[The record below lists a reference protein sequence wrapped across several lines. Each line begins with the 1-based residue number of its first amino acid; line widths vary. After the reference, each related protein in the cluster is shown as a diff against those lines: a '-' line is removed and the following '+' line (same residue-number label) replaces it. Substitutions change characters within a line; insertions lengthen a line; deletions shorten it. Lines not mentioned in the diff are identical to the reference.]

1 MVEATI
7 PATTASEYIE
17 TSEYRSINER
27 DLKLGAYTESCT
39 PLLSNPDAQKNA
51 FEISL

>member
-7 PATTASEYIE
+7 PATTASSYIE
-17 TSEYRSINER
+17 IPEHRSINER
-27 DLKLGAYTESCT
+27 DLKLGAYTKSCT
-39 PLLSNPDAQKNA
+39 PLLGNPDAQKNA